1 MEVGSI
7 VKHRHYTGL
16 YGIIVS
22 RNKTK
27 KRWHRKITIMW
38 PDCFE
43 TVPVEFAKKEYL
55 EKI

>member
-7 VKHRHYTGL
+7 LKHRHYTGL

-27 KRWHRKITIMW
+27 KSWHRKITIMW